1 MIRSYKGRKVDEGK
15 VVSVYRNL
23 NNGLLSIRQA
33 GLVVGHSEELYL
45 KVGEYKV
52 SEEGR
57 KRVLKEKVKNVHAS
71 IEGKIISEQEFN
83 RIKKGEGVEIYYN
96 PYKVD
101 KFTEKVS
108 GEEASSELIKIT
120 SDGKMVGYNGMIRG
134 R

>member
-23 NNGLLSIRQA
+23 NNGLLSIRQD

-83 RIKKGEGVEIYYN
+83 RIKNGEGVEIYYN
-96 PYKVD
+96 PYKVA